1 MNLNGYKL
9 VFFETNK
16 SAKVNYKNFSH
27 LLKKTE
33 YLDILFEKK

>member
-16 SAKVNYKNFSH
+16 SAKINFKNFTH
-27 LLKKTE
+27 FLKKTG
-33 YLDILFEKK
+33 YLDVLFKKK

>member
-27 LLKKTE
+27 FLKQVE
-33 YLDILFEKK
+33 YLDVLFKKK